1 MLTDSSVVTSKVFT
15 VRDTTSTTF
24 QLYDGTDTFTLG
36 STTISGNVQHT
47 VCVVSDVQG
56 VFSGETL
63 TGGTSGNSGSI
74 QSDAFGFK
82 GVETFDFSA
91 VKQISMAGSP
101 TYTAD
106 TVRTSADGD
115 ILTLTGTITVA
126 NSSNAVQGFGT
137 KFTSELKIGDSI
149 SFIDD
154 GTDTTAVVDLIIS
167 DTQLELSANV
177 GGSDVTTK
185 GIVTRTRAKLQ
196 GANKNIAIMKLPHE
210 TTKTLKTTANSG
222 VVDTSLKI
230 RRQFTGTLSADGDIT
245 ITCSSNETFSGVAE
259 KTIYNFNCIIRFRWF
274 RCCCDVLSITGN
286 NEGDVIFSPSTTT
299 LKLDFGANFASHVI
313 KILATI
319 TRSTVSAKTKTLNTV
334 QTKQITTEALAT
346 ARGGVNIG
354 KADVFEIASVHMLLT
369 LALMQQQVIQK

>member
-1 MLTDSSVVTSKVFT
+1 MCCIRCSRCIL
-15 VRDTTSTTF
+15 STF
-24 QLYDGTDTFTLG
+24 K
-36 STTISGNVQHT
+36 
-47 VCVVSDVQG
+47 
-56 VFSGETL
+56 GETL

-74 QSDAFGFK
+74 QSDEDFGFK
-82 GVETFDFSA
+82 GVEVFDFSA

-106 TVRTSADGD
+106 TVRTVADGD

-137 KFTSELKIGDSI
+137 KFTNELKIGDSI

-154 GTDTTAVVDLIIS
+154 VGTDTTAVVDLIIS

-196 GANKNIAIMKLPHE
+196 DANKNIAIMKLPHE

-222 VVDTSLKI
+222 VVDTSLKV
-230 RRQFTGTLSADGDIT
+230 RRQFTGTLSSDGDLT

-259 KTIYNFNCIIRFRWF
+259 NDFIVSIVSTGSGGSGAAG
-274 RCCCDVLSITGN
+274 DVLSITGN
-286 NEGDVIFSPSTTT
+286 NHEGRCYLFTIYH
-299 LKLDFGANFASHVI
+299 NF
-313 KILATI
+313 KI
-319 TRSTVSAKTKTLNTV
+319 
-334 QTKQITTEALAT
+334 
-346 ARGGVNIG
+346 
-354 KADVFEIASVHMLLT
+354 
-369 LALMQQQVIQK
+369 

>member
-1 MLTDSSVVTSKVFT
+1 MHGLEDGMQVLFSGTLIASDSSTVTSKVFT

-24 QLYDGTDTFTLG
+24 QLYDGTDTYALG

-56 VFSGETL
+56 VFSGGETL

-74 QSDAFGFK
+74 QSDVLVLKVLKYLTSLLLNKFLWQ
-82 GVETFDFSA
+82 VP
-91 VKQISMAGSP
+91 P

-115 ILTLTGTITVA
+115 VLTLTGTITVA

-137 KFTSELKIGDSI
+137 KFTNELKIGDSI
-149 SFIDD
+149 SFIDDD

-210 TTKTLKTTANSG
+210 TTKTLKTTANS
-222 VVDTSLKI
+222 VVDTSLKV
-230 RRQFTGTLSADGDIT
+230 RRQFTGTLSADGDLT
-245 ITCSSNETFSGVAE
+245 LTCSSNETFSGVAE
-259 KTIYNFNCIIRFRWF
+259 NDFI
-274 RCCCDVLSITGN
+274 VSIVSTGS
-286 NEGDVIFSPSTTT
+286 GGS
-299 LKLDFGANFASHVI
+299 GAV
-313 KILATI
+313 
-319 TRSTVSAKTKTLNTV
+319 
-334 QTKQITTEALAT
+334 
-346 ARGGVNIG
+346 
-354 KADVFEIASVHMLLT
+354 MY
-369 LALMQQQVIQK
+369 

>member
-1 MLTDSSVVTSKVFT
+1 MATAVVESASVNHSATISSATNGVLLQHHAHGLEDGMQVLFSGTLIVLIH
-15 VRDTTSTTF
+15 
-24 QLYDGTDTFTLG
+24 QLLHQKYLQLEIQLLQLFNCMMVHHTYALG

-56 VFSGETL
+56 VFSGGETL

-82 GVETFDFSA
+82 GVEVFDFSA

-106 TVRTSADGD
+106 TVRTVADGD
-115 ILTLTGTITVA
+115 VLTLTGTITVA

-137 KFTSELKIGDSI
+137 KFTNELKIGDSI

-196 GANKNIAIMKLPHE
+196 DA
-210 TTKTLKTTANSG
+210 
-222 VVDTSLKI
+222 
-230 RRQFTGTLSADGDIT
+230 R
-245 ITCSSNETFSGVAE
+245 
-259 KTIYNFNCIIRFRWF
+259 
-274 RCCCDVLSITGN
+274 
-286 NEGDVIFSPSTTT
+286 
-299 LKLDFGANFASHVI
+299 
-313 KILATI
+313 KIL
-319 TRSTVSAKTKTLNTV
+319 
-334 QTKQITTEALAT
+334 Q
-346 ARGGVNIG
+346 
-354 KADVFEIASVHMLLT
+354 
-369 LALMQQQVIQK
+369 

>member
-1 MLTDSSVVTSKVFT
+1 MLLIHQLLSKVFT

-24 QLYDGTDTFTLG
+24 QLYDGTDTYALG

-56 VFSGETL
+56 VFFCGETL

-137 KFTSELKIGDSI
+137 KFTNELKIGDSI

-154 GTDTTAVVDLIIS
+154 GGTDTTAVVDLIIS

-196 GANKNIAIMKLPHE
+196 
-210 TTKTLKTTANSG
+210 
-222 VVDTSLKI
+222 
-230 RRQFTGTLSADGDIT
+230 
-245 ITCSSNETFSGVAE
+245 
-259 KTIYNFNCIIRFRWF
+259 
-274 RCCCDVLSITGN
+274 RCKQKYCN
-286 NEGDVIFSPSTTT
+286 N
-299 LKLDFGANFASHVI
+299 
-313 KILATI
+313 
-319 TRSTVSAKTKTLNTV
+319 
-334 QTKQITTEALAT
+334 
-346 ARGGVNIG
+346 
-354 KADVFEIASVHMLLT
+354 EIAS
-369 LALMQQQVIQK
+369 